1 MITQKKTYYKYEVA
15 AFIGISKNTFSRW
28 INHNYYE
35 KLTCTGYSKNQ
46 KYLTWPQILILNAIL
61 DFLE

>member
-1 MITQKKTYYKYEVA
+1 MNIQKKAYYKYEIA

-28 INHNYYE
+28 INQNYYDQLS
-35 KLTCTGYSKNQ
+35 KAGYNKNQ
-46 KYLTWPQILILNAIL
+46 KYLTWSQILILNNII